1 MNLRIKNE
9 GKTSLP
15 GGVEYGKIDESTNHG
30 FDTDQKE
37 YMIRYHEHLGYRYEV
52 IRKLGKGAFGIVLRV
67 FDHKKKEFVALKILK
82 NQKRLTK
89 QGIVESKLI
98 EALNIKDK
106 EDKKNIVRRLDHFI
120 FRKHLVLTF
129 ELLNVNL
136 YDFIKM
142 NRFRGF
148 NHDLI

>member
-1 MNLRIKNE
+1 
-9 GKTSLP
+9 
-15 GGVEYGKIDESTNHG
+15 
-30 FDTDQKE
+30 
-37 YMIRYHEHLGYRYEV
+37 MIRYHEHLGYRYEV

-98 EALNIKDK
+98 ESLNVKDK
-106 EDKKNIVRRLDHFI
+106 EDKMNIVRRLDHFI

-148 NHDLI
+148 SHDLMQRFAV

>member
-1 MNLRIKNE
+1 M
-9 GKTSLP
+9 
-15 GGVEYGKIDESTNHG
+15 
-30 FDTDQKE
+30 
-37 YMIRYHEHLGYRYEV
+37 
-52 IRKLGKGAFGIVLRV
+52 RV

-98 EALNIKDK
+98 EALNVKDK
-106 EDKKNIVRRLDHFI
+106 DDKFNIVRRLDHFI
-120 FRKHLVLTF
+120 FRKHLILTF

-148 NHDLI
+148 NHDLM